1 MTDAIVKEMKK
12 YGTDHVYI
20 TLPTMNT
27 EEAAKRFPNIFDA
40 CMEEGYD
47 ITKDKVPVTPA
58 QHYMMGGVKTDL
70 YGRTSM
76 AHLYAAG
83 ETACNGVHGK
93 NRLASNSLLES
104 LVFAKRAADVIA
116 NDNSEKKEDY
126 NEVDLS
132 SYPAKE
138 ERQKEFKKLIMDEIK
153 EKDKDFYDKWCNI

>member
-1 MTDAIVKEMKK
+1 MKK
-12 YGTDHVYI
+12 FGTDHVYI
-20 TLPTMNT
+20 TLPTMTT
-27 EEAAKRFPNIFDA
+27 EQAAKRFPNIFDA

-58 QHYMMGGVKTDL
+58 QHYMMGGIKTDL

-93 NRLASNSLLES
+93 NRLASNSLLE
-104 LVFAKRAADVIA
+104 
-116 NDNSEKKEDY
+116 
-126 NEVDLS
+126 
-132 SYPAKE
+132 

-153 EKDKDFYDKWCNI
+153 EKDKDFYDKWCNTQG